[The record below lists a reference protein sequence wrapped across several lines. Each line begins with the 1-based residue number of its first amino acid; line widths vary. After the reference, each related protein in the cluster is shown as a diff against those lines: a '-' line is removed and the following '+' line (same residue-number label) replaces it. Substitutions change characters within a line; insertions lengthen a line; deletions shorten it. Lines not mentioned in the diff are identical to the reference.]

1 MTSKI
6 DRLGLLQAQAAPLLT
21 KIETLKDEIA
31 AELGVGSHEGQWY
44 RVSVVDAVRSTLPI
58 KVARAKLK
66 ALGVA
71 ARWFRDH
78 TVYTPYTSV
87 TCEARTGHNI
97 RRSLPA
103 HGFMWLRD
111 AA

>member
-58 KVARAKLK
+58 KVGRAKLK
-66 ALGVA
+66 AL
-71 ARWFRDH
+71 D
-78 TVYTPYTSV
+78 
-87 TCEARTGHNI
+87 
-97 RRSLPA
+97 RRPA
-103 HGFMWLRD
+103 GEREVSSD
-111 AA
+111 V

>member
-31 AELGVGSHEGQWY
+31 AELGVGSHEGSWY
-44 RVSVVDAVRSTLPI
+44 RVNVVDAVRSTLPI

-97 RRSLPA
+97 KAFKDQVRRLK
-103 HGFMWLRD
+103 L

>member
-44 RVSVVDAVRSTLPI
+44 RVSVVDSQSDRRGVPSALYLCAASHRRLKPSRWS
-58 KVARAKLK
+58 ARAKGLSSR
-66 ALGVA
+66 AYQS
-71 ARWFRDH
+71 R
-78 TVYTPYTSV
+78 
-87 TCEARTGHNI
+87 E
-97 RRSLPA
+97 
-103 HGFMWLRD
+103 
-111 AA
+111 

>member
-1 MTSKI
+1 MNNI

-21 KIETLKDEIA
+21 KIKNLKDEIA
-31 AELGVGSHEGQWY
+31 AELGVGSHEGSWY
-44 RVSVVDAVRSTLPI
+44 RVSVVDAVRNSLPI
-58 KVARAKLK
+58 KTARAKLRD
-66 ALGVA
+66 LGVT

-78 TVYTPYTSV
+78 TVHTPYTSV

-97 RRSLPA
+97 KAFKDQVRRLK
-103 HGFMWLRD
+103 L